1 MIIDATM
8 AGFALAAGGGFAL
21 GGLFGRRLFSD
32 LDALVH
38 ALEARVGALEHLA
51 AGGAAN
57 QHAVALHAAA
67 VDKHAAAVEKLAA
80 AVAKHAVAI
89 DDHGAATVAA
99 AVERSAGANHAE
111 APAARV

>member
-1 MIIDATM
+1 MIIDATL

-32 LDALVH
+32 LDALIH

-51 AGGAAN
+51 AGAAAN
-57 QHAVALHAAA
+57 QHAVAAHAVA
-67 VDKHAAAVEKLAA
+67 VERHAAAVEKLAA
-80 AVAKHAVAI
+80 AVDKHATAI

-99 AVERSAGANHAE
+99 AVERRVAANHAE